1 MEQTIGFLERFPYL
15 TALITFI
22 IGLIT
27 MPFVLNFAKSRN
39 MVVRPNKRTSH
50 TGSVPNIG
58 GLNIFASLM
67 LIFIIMLIG
76 GKMRPP
82 FFIGFCLIF
91 IIGFIDDR
99 LVLSAY
105 WKIVG
110 ETLCAFFLI
119 YFADIR
125 ITSLYGIFGI
135 YELHPM
141 ISYALSYLA
150 YMIIINALNLID
162 GVDGLASGLS
172 ILYFLFFGIWF
183 LLAGITYYSVICF
196 AVIGSLT
203 VFFLY
208 NVFGRS
214 KRKIFMGDSGSLML
228 GYIISATV
236 IIFLEKNKIPTDD
249 SILYF
254 PNAPVTVLTV
264 IFIPIFDVFRVSI
277 TRLKNKKS
285 VLAADKNHIHHL
297 LLRLGMSHKQV
308 TFLLLAITLVY
319 FFIAIVLKDYSL
331 WVQLFIILLIGC
343 MIIFII
349 WKFINIKNQKQNNET
364 LY

>member
-1 MEQTIGFLERFPYL
+1 MEQTIGFLEQFPYL
-15 TALITFI
+15 TALITFT

-58 GLNIFASLM
+58 GLNIFASLI

-150 YMIIINALNLID
+150 YMVIINALNLID

-208 NVFGRS
+208 NVFGSS

-228 GYIISATV
+228 GYIISGTV
-236 IIFLEKNKIPTDD
+236 II
-249 SILYF
+249 
-254 PNAPVTVLTV
+254 
-264 IFIPIFDVFRVSI
+264 
-277 TRLKNKKS
+277 
-285 VLAADKNHIHHL
+285 LAADKNHIHHL

-364 LY
+364 LN